1 MNAEKELLLALLIEK
16 YTATKVITPASHK
29 QYKTVRKQ
37 VKRRPYKI
45 HRWTASQKE
54 DLMMLRDVDKLNF
67 DYIARVL
74 NLRTEQ
80 VKSMYSLTSRQNAKQ
95 AQNVL

>member
-16 YTATKVITPASHK
+16 YTATKVITPALQK
-29 QYKTVRKQ
+29 PDKPVRKH

-45 HRWTASQKE
+45 HRWTASEKE
-54 DLMMLRDVDKLNF
+54 DLMMLRDVDKLDF

-80 VKSMYSLTSRQNAKQ
+80 VKSMYSLTSRQNAQ
-95 AQNVL
+95 QVQNVL

>member
-16 YTATKVITPASHK
+16 YTAPKAITPDLQKPDKA
-29 QYKTVRKQ
+29 VRKH

-45 HRWTASQKE
+45 HRWTASEKE
-54 DLMMLRDVDKLNF
+54 DLMMLRDVDKLDF

-80 VKSMYSLTSRQNAKQ
+80 VKSMYSLTSRQNAQ
-95 AQNVL
+95 QVQNVL

>member
-16 YTATKVITPASHK
+16 YTEKVITPVLHK
-29 QYKTVRKQ
+29 QDKTVRKQ

-45 HRWTASQKE
+45 HRWSASQKE
-54 DLMMLRDVDKLNF
+54 DLMMLRDVDKLDF

>member
-16 YTATKVITPASHK
+16 YTSPKVITPALHK
-29 QYKTVRKQ
+29 QDKTVRKQ

-45 HRWTASQKE
+45 HRWTPSQKE
-54 DLMMLRDVDKLNF
+54 DLMMLRDVDKLDF

>member
-16 YTATKVITPASHK
+16 YTATKVITPVLQKPDKA
-29 QYKTVRKQ
+29 VRKH

-54 DLMMLRDVDKLNF
+54 DLMMLRDVDKLDF

-95 AQNVL
+95 VQNVL

>member
-16 YTATKVITPASHK
+16 YTAPKAITPDLQKPDKA
-29 QYKTVRKQ
+29 VRKH

-54 DLMMLRDVDKLNF
+54 DLMMLRDVDKLDF

-80 VKSMYSLTSRQNAKQ
+80 VKSMYSLTSRQNAQ
-95 AQNVL
+95 QVQNVL